1 MWLGIR
7 TNSKTQPKGFGYL
20 ENGCPEGAPSCGQ
33 SPGRGVDCSVG
44 HLMDD
49 GKSRILIVEDD
60 EEMRALLSDM
70 IEEEGYEAASV
81 NNGSEA
87 FRKLA
92 KESFDLIITDVR
104 MPGLTGLDILPG
116 IKKLQPDVPI
126 IVITAF
132 GSEEVQKKAL
142 ERGANA
148 YLEKP
153 IHFQKLRTL
162 IHDMFSKK
170 S

>member
-1 MWLGIR
+1 MM
-7 TNSKTQPKGFGYL
+7 S
-20 ENGCPEGAPSCGQ
+20 NG
-33 SPGRGVDCSVG
+33 
-44 HLMDD
+44 
-49 GKSRILIVEDD
+49 KKRILVIEDD
-60 EEMRALLSDM
+60 EEMRALLRDM
-70 IEEEGYEAASV
+70 IEEEGYKTDSV

-87 FRKLA
+87 FHKLA

-116 IKKLQPDVPI
+116 IKRLQPDAPI

-132 GSEEVQKKAL
+132 GSEEVQRKAF

-162 IHDMFSKK
+162 IHDLFSQK

>member
-1 MWLGIR
+1 
-7 TNSKTQPKGFGYL
+7 
-20 ENGCPEGAPSCGQ
+20 
-33 SPGRGVDCSVG
+33 
-44 HLMDD
+44 MDD
-49 GKSRILIVEDD
+49 GKNRILIVEDD

-70 IEEEGYEAASV
+70 IEEEGYKTASV

-92 KESFDLIITDVR
+92 KESFDLIITDIR

-116 IKKLQPDVPI
+116 IKKLQPDAPI

-132 GSEEVQKKAL
+132 GSEEVQRKAL
-142 ERGANA
+142 EKGAQA

-153 IHFQKLRTL
+153 IHFQELRTL

>member
-1 MWLGIR
+1 
-7 TNSKTQPKGFGYL
+7 
-20 ENGCPEGAPSCGQ
+20 
-33 SPGRGVDCSVG
+33 V
-44 HLMDD
+44 
-49 GKSRILIVEDD
+49 
-60 EEMRALLSDM
+60 
-70 IEEEGYEAASV
+70 IEEEGYKTASV

-87 FRKLA
+87 FHRLA

-116 IKKLQPDVPI
+116 IKRLQPKAPI

-132 GSEEVQKKAL
+132 GSEEVQRKAL
-142 ERGANA
+142 ERGADA

-153 IHFQKLRTL
+153 IHFPKLRTL
-162 IHDMFSKK
+162 IYDLVSNK